1 MWSLDTG
8 NKDNFYKPYYIEQS
22 QSCSKLKRKHPKNN
36 LEVAVNVKK
45 KKFSEIYKR
54 LPINNNSVSI
64 RIQYF
69 WQMESQTP
77 VFPMIIIW

>member
-45 KKFSEIYKR
+45 KKKNPWN
-54 LPINNNSVSI
+54 LQKAPN
-64 RIQYF
+64 Q
-69 WQMESQTP
+69 
-77 VFPMIIIW
+77 